1 MSNITYIY
9 KDGERSCKV
18 KEEKLL
24 KAVEVEGFE
33 ISVDTILQLFQS
45 FDPNRFSQTRAYMD
59 RKVSYSRTI
68 CNSVPYPDLKDFSGY
83 WVPEVI
89 DPEKSITSRGAILVP
104 LIKGEVASFD
114 DLKKIQRHHA
124 VLQQVNKDFHL
135 EERFVPVKS

>member
-9 KDGERSCKV
+9 RDGERSNKV

-24 KAVEVEGFE
+24 KAVEIEGFE

-45 FDPNRFSQTRAYMD
+45 LMPYSFSQTRAYMD
-59 RKVSYSRTI
+59 RKLSYSRTI
-68 CNSVPYPDLKDFSGY
+68 CTSVPYPDLQDVSGY

-114 DLKKIQRHHA
+114 DLKKIQRQH
-124 VLQQVNKDFHL
+124 VVIRQVIKDCHL
-135 EERFVPVKS
+135 EDRFVPVNS